1 MNVKLT
7 IAKSARGGAWGL
19 RSLATIYLRLTEYS
33 ASPYFILRSLLGQQY
48 SGEQSSEFRV
58 SFVEDIENILI
69 TVCSITVTW
78 IQTDVE
84 TCYYR
89 ECIHDGLFSVVA

>member
-1 MNVKLT
+1 M
-7 IAKSARGGAWGL
+7 
-19 RSLATIYLRLTEYS
+19 
-33 ASPYFILRSLLGQQY
+33 LRSLLSQQY
-48 SGEQSSEFRV
+48 SGEQSSGLRV
-58 SFVEDIENILI
+58 SFVEDIENIPI

-89 ECIHDGLFSVVA
+89 ECIRDGLFSVVACPSPDAESLE